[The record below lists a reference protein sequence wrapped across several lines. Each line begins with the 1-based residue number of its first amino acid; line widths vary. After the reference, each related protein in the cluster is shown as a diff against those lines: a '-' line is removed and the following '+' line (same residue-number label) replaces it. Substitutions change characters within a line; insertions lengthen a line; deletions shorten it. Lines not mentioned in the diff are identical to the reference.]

1 MPRAESKRR
10 VALLID
16 CDNQSHEHLDFILKE
31 AAKEGD
37 VLIQHAFGN
46 WASPNLA
53 GWRKACEARG
63 VRTIQ
68 TPSYVPRKNTSDMA
82 LAIEAMDILHREEAD
97 AFCIVTSD
105 SDFAPL
111 ALRLKEGEKPVIG
124 IVAKEREKQPFANH
138 CTRVATL
145 PASAPASAQAG
156 GTAAKAK
163 IAAMPKPPAGKTQP
177 RPTRQSSAKAKPEA
191 KAQSSWVPAVAEI
204 VRHLSADG
212 ECPQLSRLGQATK
225 RNKPQIDYKKLG
237 FKTLTKMIESEPGTF
252 QIKKSRVC
260 LTEIARKPK

>member
-1 MPRAESKRR
+1 MPQAKAKRR

-31 AAKEGD
+31 AVREGQL
-37 VLIQHAFGN
+37 LIRRAYGN
-46 WASPNLA
+46 WSSSHLA

-63 VRTIQ
+63 VRTVQ
-68 TPSYVPRKNTSDMA
+68 TPSYVPGKNTSDMV

-111 ALRLKEGEKPVIG
+111 AMRLTEGEKPVIG
-124 IVAKEREKQPFANH
+124 IVAKAREKQTFANY

-145 PASAPASAQAG
+145 PAAAPASVQAG

-163 IAAMPKPPAGKTQP
+163 IAVTPKSLAGKTQT
-177 RPTRQSSAKAKPEA
+177 RPTRQSSAKAKP
-191 KAQSSWVPAVAEI
+191 SWVPAVAEI
-204 VRHLSADG
+204 VRRLSADG
-212 ECPQLSRLGQATK
+212 ECPLLSQLGQATR
-225 RNKPQIDYKKLG
+225 RNEPQIDYKKLG

-260 LTEIARKPK
+260 LTEIARKPR